1 MIMEPV
7 GLAVG
12 VLSLYNTSI
21 EFLNRVRDY
30 KDFGSESQT
39 PLIRFDASKLKLQK
53 WASALGI
60 RDGRLVDPHDPRL
73 DDPQTALVIRNIL
86 QGTVKA
92 FDKVKDTS
100 TSLRLPSRQH
110 SAGTDDWLLPSDAIR
125 NEVEQRQKFPARSRI
140 AWATGGKAKLSK
152 DVRTFE
158 GLVNILSDVVH
169 SREFEAGAMLN
180 CMFPL

>member
-1 MIMEPV
+1 MEPV

-21 EFLNRVRDY
+21 DFLNRVRDY

-39 PLIRFDASKLKLQK
+39 TLIRFDASKLKLQK
-53 WASALGI
+53 WANALGI
-60 RDGRLVDPHDPRL
+60 RDGRLVVPHDPRL

-86 QGTVKA
+86 QGSIKA
-92 FDKVKDTS
+92 FHKVEDTT
-100 TSLRLPSRQH
+100 TSLRLPHQR
-110 SAGTDDWLLPSDAIR
+110 SAETDGWLLPFDDIR
-125 NEVEQRQKFPARSRI
+125 NEVEQRQRFSTKSRI

-158 GLVNILSDVVH
+158 GLVNILSDVVP
-169 SREFEAGAMLN
+169 SRESEAGAILE